1 MQWNTPEEVVG
12 RVTGSFQMHS
22 QAGQLIP
29 LIFVPWLAATFGV
42 QTVMVATGVALGV
55 AGAIGVPIARKLDR
69 AVSPPPPDA
78 VVGLGAADEPISPVG

>member
-1 MQWNTPEEVVG
+1 
-12 RVTGSFQMHS
+12 
-22 QAGQLIP
+22 
-29 LIFVPWLAATFGV
+29 
-42 QTVMVATGVALGV
+42 MVATGVALGV